1 MTLTIE
7 TVRFVA
13 CFEAQFIAYVPETRY
28 VSPLKSDL
36 ERFVNKSKNPLCSQH
51 DSTLQLFT
59 AHRDGRPIGR
69 ITAHVHG
76 GSNTLHKWNRGYFG
90 YFDCAD
96 DAEAAAALLKAAEDW
111 CRARGHDEIMG
122 NFNLTAMQQIGI
134 VTDGFEVSPYTDL
147 VWNPPHIPRL
157 LTENGY
163 SAEFPMTTFEVDLP
177 TTETPAIGPK
187 QQAILDD
194 PDFAF
199 LKISRFNIRDRMED
213 ARQLLNAAFA
223 QNPMFVPVTEEEF
236 HFQAKDMAWIIDP
249 RISAMLGHKGRP
261 IATIL
266 VVPDLNPF
274 LFRIRSRMG
283 LTAPIH
289 FLRHKFTCRR
299 AVLIFSAVAPD
310 WQGKGVNGV
319 VLRRVILAL
328 KQAGYKTLGNT
339 WIADVNAPSLRQ
351 KEKSGAHKLHRI
363 HLFRKALS

>member
-7 TVRFVA
+7 QGR
-13 CFEAQFIAYVPETRY
+13 FEAFFDAPFNAYGPDTAY
-28 VSPLKSDL
+28 VSPLRSDL
-36 ERFVNKSKNPLCSQH
+36 ERFVNTSKNPLFALP
-51 DSTLQLFT
+51 DSALAFFT
-59 AHRDGRPIGR
+59 AHRDGTPIGR

-76 GSNTLHKWNRGYFG
+76 GSNTLHQWNRGYFG

-96 DAEAAAALLKAAEDW
+96 DPEAAAELLKAAEDW
-111 CRARGHDEIMG
+111 CRARGLDEIMG

-134 VTDGFEVSPYTDL
+134 VTDGFQIPPYTDV
-147 VWNPPHIPRL
+147 VWNPPHIPKL
-157 LTENGY
+157 LEANGY
-163 SAEFPMTTFEVDLP
+163 AAEFPMTTFEVDLNTAEP
-177 TTETPAIGPK
+177 PAIGPK

-199 LKISRFNIRDRMED
+199 LKISRFNVRERMED

-223 QNPMFVPVTEEEF
+223 QNPMFVPVSEEEF

-274 LFRIRSRMG
+274 LARVRSRMG
-283 LTAPIH
+283 LTTPFH
-289 FLRHKFTCRR
+289 FLRHKVTCRR
-299 AVLIFSAVAPD
+299 AVLIFSAVAPE

-328 KQAGYKTLGNT
+328 KEAGYQTLGNT
-339 WIADVNAPSLRQ
+339 WIADVNPASLRQ
-351 KEKSGAHKLHRI
+351 KEKSGARKLHRV
-363 HLFRKALS
+363 HLYRKALT